1 MAVAWGGG
9 DASKLPTRE
18 CKKEKKEKL
27 TRGWWWWQEVV
38 MLANGLQEVAKNREV
53 TINQA
58 AEVAV
63 ANSGDDKRVQKGNN
77 LWQQKVV
84 VIANYLWEVA
94 K

>member
-1 MAVAWGGG
+1 
-9 DASKLPTRE
+9 
-18 CKKEKKEKL
+18 
-27 TRGWWWWQEVV
+27 

-77 LWQQKVV
+77 HWR
-84 VIANYLWEVA
+84 W
-94 K
+94 